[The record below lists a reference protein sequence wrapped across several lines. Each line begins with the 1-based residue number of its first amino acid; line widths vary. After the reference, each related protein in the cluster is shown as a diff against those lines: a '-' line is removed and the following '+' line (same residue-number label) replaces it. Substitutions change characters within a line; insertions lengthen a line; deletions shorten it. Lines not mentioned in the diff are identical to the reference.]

1 MRSFTVKN
9 IKELTSQ
16 LFVHELFD
24 RFLLCEAELVT
35 FQTYSVNGRV
45 KKEYYTQE
53 EQPQREFSLWS
64 QTRPFLLSLIKG
76 RTTPLSFKLVFT
88 ISRSGIQELVT
99 SSGTSLS
106 CDDIDGVYMTVS
118 FKDGRL
124 QVVTGTSLKIFSMD
138 KTLERYWDQ
147 KIEGFLAA
155 NDFEAE
161 AE

>member
-9 IKELTSQ
+9 IKEITSQ

-64 QTRPFLLSLIKG
+64 QTRPFLLSLRKC

-118 FKDGRL
+118 FKDGRI

-138 KTLERYWDQ
+138 KTLERYWDR
-147 KIEGFLAA
+147 KIEEFLAA
-155 NDFEAE
+155 NDFEAA